1 MWQRTDCS
9 TATSI
14 DDAVGSVSG
23 SSILAADE
31 RLLPVFLAVAGDAAL
46 ASLADTP
53 MPDAYR
59 EGGLIAFVTA
69 AGFLLFTMENA

>member
-1 MWQRTDCS
+1 MLLV
-9 TATSI
+9 A
-14 DDAVGSVSG
+14 SVVAAKVV
-23 SSILAADE
+23 LLDADE
-31 RLLPVFLAVAGDAAL
+31 RLLPVFLALASDAAL

-69 AGFLLFTMENA
+69 AGFLLFMMKNA